1 MAMTLVALVLVAA
14 LNPLVVRSPEP
25 RGNVP
30 ANCEVSDAPAT
41 PRVAVA
47 QDPVE
52 PAPPRTTR
60 ARSQYDLGPLQRTIA
75 TNNRTQ
81 FDIELA
87 RAREAGAPTRVYE
100 DVGRLW
106 DAQFEAPFFTEG
118 SEPHRIA
125 SQYPGYEAA
134 VREQIFTDASG
145 RKFYPAAESRAFVA
159 RQTGVNLP
167 ASTRSQTRSTPQQ
180 SSSTRATTQQPSTRT
195 TTTQQPSTRATTQPS
210 NRATQQPS
218 TRSTTRSTT
227 RKSPPPPRTPATSQ
241 PQSKPPVARREPA
254 PPRRSPDP
262 SAAQKP
268 AATVPAPV
276 VPPVE
281 HTSSTTAPPAAGSLP
296 VEPVAT
302 TTTSAPPETETTATE
317 TTATDT
323 ATADTSVTDT
333 ATTTVADTTTTT
345 TSTTTTGAA
354 APRSR
359 SIILPAILILIGL
372 GVLFLLFKAK

>member
-25 RGNVP
+25 HGNVP
-30 ANCEVSDAPAT
+30 GDCEVSDTPAM
-41 PRVAVA
+41 PRAAAADPAVEDPAVPLPPVRPAARATA
-47 QDPVE
+47 Q
-52 PAPPRTTR
+52 TR
-60 ARSQYDLGPLQRTIA
+60 AQYDVRPLQSAIA
-75 TNNRTQ
+75 ANNRAQ
-81 FDIELA
+81 FDAELA

-106 DAQFEAPFFTEG
+106 DAQFEAPFFAEG

-145 RKFYPAAESRAFVA
+145 RKFYPASESKAFVA

-167 ASTRSQTRSTPQQ
+167 ARTTTQRSSTSTPTTTRSTPQQ
-180 SSSTRATTQQPSTRT
+180 PSNPATQQPTTTRT
-195 TTTQQPSTRATTQPS
+195 TTRQATRQPATRTTHQ
-210 NRATQQPS
+210 
-218 TRSTTRSTT
+218 
-227 RKSPPPPRTPATSQ
+227 PPPPNPRTPA
-241 PQSKPPVARREPA
+241 PQKPSTPAARRDPA
-254 PPRRSPDP
+254 PSRRSPDP
-262 SAAQKP
+262 SVAQKP

-281 HTSSTTAPPAAGSLP
+281 NTSSTSAPPATGSLP
-296 VEPVAT
+296 DEPLAT
-302 TTTSAPPETETTATE
+302 TTTSDPFATD

-323 ATADTSVTDT
+323 VTTDTMVTDT
-333 ATTTVADTTTTT
+333 ATTAPETATTTTT
-345 TSTTTTGAA
+345 ATTTDGTAT
-354 APRSR
+354 PRGR

-372 GVLFLLFKAK
+372 GVLILLFKAR